1 MMEEFYV
8 YDTFAK
14 KKKKQKKND
23 FTSALHIRR
32 LGYEKDG

>member
-1 MMEEFYV
+1 MEEFYV
-8 YDTFAK
+8 YDTFA

-32 LGYEKDG
+32 LGYEKDD